1 MTASTT
7 YLRAPRGL
15 AGVICDGH
23 RSALTMEQIRQAA
36 PSVFQTKAH
45 ESRSERFGFVGT
57 DKVLRAMIA
66 EGFRPVSVRQGKS
79 RIPGKADFTKH
90 IIRLTHAQTE
100 AYSRHGSDPEVILL
114 NSHDGT
120 SAYRLMSGVWRG
132 ACDNGMV
139 VAESL
144 IADLRVSHT
153 IRAVQDVLER
163 SMEIVARTKEVM
175 NVVDRWSRTQ
185 MTTRNLLDFAEQAHA
200 LRFEEG
206 SQAGR
211 AVTPRNLLDIR
222 REEDARLDL
231 YTVFNVVQENI
242 IRGGQAYRQERVY
255 RNDRGDVTRRI
266 HVDARV
272 RPINSIDDDVTL
284 NRNLWD
290 LAARM
295 EREIA

>member
-1 MTASTT
+1 MTQ
-7 YLRAPRGL
+7 YLRAPKGL

-23 RSALTMEQIRQAA
+23 RTPLSLDEIRHAA
-36 PSVFQTKAH
+36 PSVFATHKH

-57 DKVLRAMIA
+57 DHILRGLVA
-66 EGFRPVSVRQGKS
+66 EGFRPVSVRQGNS
-79 RIPGKADFTKH
+79 RIPGKRDFTKH
-90 IIRLTHAQTE
+90 ILRFTHRSTQE
-100 AYSRHGSDPEVILL
+100 LSRHGSDPEVILL

-139 VAESL
+139 VAESVV
-144 IADLRVSHT
+144 ADLRVPHT
-153 IRAVQDVLER
+153 IRAVQDVVER
-163 SMEIVARTKEVM
+163 SWEVVARTKEVM
-175 NVVDRWSRTQ
+175 NIVDRWSRIQ
-185 MTTRNLLDFAEQAHA
+185 MSSRNLMDFAEQAHE

-211 AVTPRNLLDIR
+211 AITPRNLLDIR
-222 REEDARLDL
+222 RDEDARLDL
-231 YTVFNVVQENI
+231 YTVFNVVQENV

-255 RNDRGDVTRRI
+255 RNDQGDVIRRTQ
-266 HVDARV
+266 VDARV
-272 RPINSIDDDVTL
+272 RPINSIDDDVAL

-295 EREIA
+295 EVEIA